1 MANKKLRLDMAL
13 VERGFFQ
20 SRNRAQA
27 SIMAGE
33 ILVNGQAD
41 TRADR
46 AILPE
51 DVISIKEKSW
61 PAWKKLWP
69 LWKPNRRIWTLP

>member
-1 MANKKLRLDMAL
+1 MAL

-33 ILVNGQAD
+33 ILVNVQAD

-46 AILPE
+46 TIMP
-51 DVISIKEKSW
+51 
-61 PAWKKLWP
+61 
-69 LWKPNRRIWTLP
+69 